1 MTVIETKNL
10 TKVFRVGFQGRKVT
24 ALSGLNLNVFQ
35 GEIFG
40 FLGPNG
46 AGKTTTIKIL
56 MGLIYPTSGNALLFD
71 RPVGE
76 TKIKERVG
84 FLPEQPYFYDY
95 LTAAEFLTFYGR
107 LFGIPGGDLRS
118 RMDALLP
125 MVGLS
130 HARDMQLRKFSK
142 GMLQRVGIAQAL
154 INYPDLVVLD
164 EPMSGLD
171 PVGRK
176 EVRDMILRLRD
187 EGKTVFFS
195 SHIIP
200 DVELICNRVGILLKG
215 TLVKVGKLH
224 EILESR
230 VKYVEMVAQGG
241 EKSLPGSLRQ
251 MGASV
256 YEASDQMSIRIPDES
271 QIDGVLDR
279 IREAKGKIV
288 SVIPQKETLEEHF
301 MKLAG

>member
-1 MTVIETKNL
+1 MTVIKTENL
-10 TKVFRVGFQGRKVT
+10 TKVFKVGFQGKKIT
-24 ALSGLNLNVFQ
+24 ALSDLNLNVHQ

-56 MGLIYPTSGNALLFD
+56 MGLIYPTSGNALLFG
-71 RPVGE
+71 RPAGE
-76 TKIKERVG
+76 TKIKERIG

-107 LFGIPGGDLRS
+107 LFGIPGGELRS
-118 RMDALLP
+118 RMEALLP

-130 HARDMQLRKFSK
+130 HARDIQLRKFSK

-215 TLVKVGKLH
+215 KLVNVGKLN
-224 EILESR
+224 EILEAR
-230 VKYVEMVAQGG
+230 VKYVEIVAQGG
-241 EKSLPGSLRQ
+241 EESLPGSLRQ